1 MTLGCIFFMFG
12 RISGEKRLTKYVF
25 KGDSMSCLELLAPA
39 KNMEFGRAAV
49 DHGADAVYIGPERF
63 GARAAAGNSVADIES
78 LCTYAHRYFA
88 RVYAAF
94 NTLLFDHELEPA
106 RHLIQQLYHAGVDAL
121 IIQDMGLLEMDLPP
135 IPLFASTQTDNR
147 TPEKVRF
154 LEQSGFSRVI
164 LARELPLSAVKQIR
178 DATSVDLEAFVHG
191 ALCVGYSGQCYMS
204 AAIGGRSANRGACG
218 QPCRLAWTLED
229 KEGTTLCE
237 NRHLLSLKDMNRADF
252 LADLVRAGIT
262 SFKIEGRLKSLD
274 YVKNITGFYRQR
286 LDALIKT
293 GSSQPCASSGRTTF
307 FFTPEPCKTFNRG
320 FTDYFLSGSSP
331 GTIAAFDTP
340 KSVGEP
346 VGQVKQIKNQALIL
360 DRAHDLRAGDGIC
373 FPTAPGRLK
382 GFYVNRVDENAFV
395 FPSGKT
401 RIHKNDLPK
410 GTMVFRNHDLGFA
423 RLMAGMTAQRKISL
437 DMKFCEH
444 PQGFELSC
452 VDEDNIQARAL
463 LCVPG
468 EPARNPDTA
477 RAAIEK
483 QLGKL
488 GNTCFLLNRLE
499 ILSKP
504 VFLPA
509 ADLNRLRR
517 DLLDC
522 LEKNRLTAHARLTVA
537 PRPVPVPFY
546 RADLDFRAN
555 AANHLAV
562 QFYKK
567 RGVTSI
573 APAFEC
579 VPPGPGTP
587 VMTTKHC
594 IRRSLGWCSGKA
606 EKNRNNSP
614 QPSLGP
620 LFLTHG
626 KHRFQVVF
634 NCRECEMQIRT
645 GE

>member
-1 MTLGCIFFMFG
+1 MF
-12 RISGEKRLTKYVF
+12 T
-25 KGDSMSCLELLAPA
+25 LELLAPA
-39 KNMEFGRAAV
+39 KNMEFGKAAV

-63 GARAAAGNSVADIES
+63 GARAAAGNSVSDIEA
-78 LCTYAHRYFA
+78 LCNYAHRYFA
-88 RVYAAF
+88 RVYVAF
-94 NTLLFDHELEPA
+94 NTLLFDNELEPA
-106 RHLIQQLYHAGVDAL
+106 RRLIEQLYHAGVDAL

-164 LARELPLSAVKQIR
+164 LARELSLSAIKQIR
-178 DATSVDLEAFVHG
+178 NATRVDLEVFVHG
-191 ALCVGYSGQCYMS
+191 ALCVCYSGQCYMS

-218 QPCRLAWTLED
+218 QPCRLAWNLED
-229 KEGTTLCE
+229 KEGTVLCE

-252 LADLVRAGIT
+252 LGDLVRAGIT

-274 YVKNITGFYRQR
+274 YVKNITGFYRQK

-293 GSSQPCASSGRTTF
+293 GSSYTKASSGRTTF
-307 FFTPEPCKTFNRG
+307 FFTPDPCKTFNRG
-320 FTDYFLSGSSP
+320 FTDYFLSGSPDSP
-331 GTIAAFDTP
+331 PGSIDAFDTP

-346 VGQVKQIKNQALIL
+346 IGHVKQIKNQVLVL
-360 DRAHDLRAGDGIC
+360 DRPHDLRAGDGIC
-373 FPTAPGRLK
+373 FPKATGRLK
-382 GFYVNRVDENAFV
+382 GFYVNRVDENQRV

-401 RIHKNDLPK
+401 QIHKKDLPK
-410 GTMVFRNHDLGFA
+410 GTMVFRNHDLRFA

-437 DMKFCEH
+437 DMRFCEH

-452 VDEDNIQARAL
+452 VDEDNLQAWAL
-463 LCVPG
+463 LDGLG

-477 RAAIEK
+477 RAAIKK

-488 GNTCFLLNRLE
+488 GNTCFELNRLE

-517 DLLDC
+517 DLVAC
-522 LEKNRLTAHARLTVA
+522 LEKNRLKAYVRLTA
-537 PRPVPVPFY
+537 GPRPMPVPFY
-546 RADLDFRAN
+546 QDNLDFRAN
-555 AANHLAV
+555 AANRLSV

-567 RGVTSI
+567 RGVKSI
-573 APAFEC
+573 DPAFEC
-579 VPPGPGTP
+579 ASPGSGTP

-594 IRRSLGWCSGKA
+594 IRRSLGWCTGKA
-606 EKNRNNSP
+606 DKNRTGSSAWP
-614 QPSLGP
+614 AVGP

-626 KHRFQVVF
+626 KHRFKVIF
-634 NCRECEMQIRT
+634 NCRECEMQIHT
-645 GE
+645 LSHNA

>member
-1 MTLGCIFFMFG
+1 MPG
-12 RISGEKRLTKYVF
+12 
-25 KGDSMSCLELLAPA
+25 LELLAPA
-39 KNMEFGRAAV
+39 KNMEFGKAAV

-63 GARAAAGNSVADIES
+63 GARAAAGNSVAEIEA
-78 LCTYAHRYFA
+78 LCTHAHRYFA
-88 RVYAAF
+88 RVYVAF
-94 NTLLFDHELEPA
+94 NTLLFDDELEPA
-106 RHLIQQLYHAGVDAL
+106 RRLIEQLYNAGVDAL

-164 LARELPLSAVKQIR
+164 LARELSLSAIKQIR
-178 DATSVDLEAFVHG
+178 TATSVDLEAFVHG
-191 ALCVGYSGQCYMS
+191 ALCVCYSGQCYMS

-218 QPCRLAWTLED
+218 QPCRLAWNLED
-229 KEGTTLCE
+229 KGGTVLCE
-237 NRHLLSLKDMNRADF
+237 NRHLLSLKDMNRSDF
-252 LADLVRAGIT
+252 LGDLVRAGIT

-286 LDALIKT
+286 LDALIKA
-293 GSSQPCASSGRTTF
+293 GSSHARTSSGRTRF

-320 FTDYFLSGSSP
+320 FTDYFLSGSPDAST
-331 GTIAAFDTP
+331 GSIDAFDTP

-346 VGQVKQIKNQALIL
+346 IGQVKQIKNQALVL
-360 DRAHDLRAGDGIC
+360 DRPHDLRAGDGVC
-373 FPTAPGRLK
+373 FPKAPGRLK
-382 GFYVNRVDENAFV
+382 GFYVNRVDENEQV

-410 GTMVFRNHDLGFA
+410 GTMVFRNHDLRFA

-437 DMKFCEH
+437 DMTFRKH
-444 PQGFELSC
+444 PEGIELSC
-452 VDEDNIQARAL
+452 VDEDNVHARVL
-463 LCVPG
+463 LRVPG

-483 QLGKL
+483 QLAKL
-488 GNTCFLLNRLE
+488 GNTCFELNRLE

-517 DLLDC
+517 DMVDC
-522 LEKNRLTAHARLTVA
+522 LEKNRLKAYARPTAG
-537 PRPVPVPFY
+537 PRPAPVPFY
-546 RADLDFRAN
+546 QAGLDFRAN
-555 AANHLAV
+555 AANHPAV

-567 RGVTSI
+567 RGVQSI

-579 VPPGPGTP
+579 AVPEPGTP

-594 IRRSLGWCSGKA
+594 IRRSLGWCPGKA
-606 EKNRNNSP
+606 GQNRGNCP
-614 QPSLGP
+614 YPSAGP

-626 KHRFQVVF
+626 KHRFQVTF
-634 NCRECEMQIRT
+634 NCRECEMQIHT
-645 GE
+645 LSLIS

>member
-1 MTLGCIFFMFG
+1 
-12 RISGEKRLTKYVF
+12 
-25 KGDSMSCLELLAPA
+25 MSCLELLAPA
-39 KNMEFGRAAV
+39 KNIEFGKAAV

-63 GARAAAGNSVADIES
+63 GARAAAGNSVADIEA
-78 LCTYAHRYFA
+78 LCNYAHQYFA
-88 RVYAAF
+88 RVYVAF

-106 RHLIQQLYHAGVDAL
+106 RRLIEQLYHAGVDAL

-147 TPEKVRF
+147 TPEKVKF
-154 LEQSGFSRVI
+154 LEQSGFSRII
-164 LARELPLSAVKQIR
+164 LARELSLAAIKQIR
-178 DATSVDLEAFVHG
+178 EATRVDLEAFVHG
-191 ALCVGYSGQCYMS
+191 ALCVCFSGQCYMS

-218 QPCRLAWTLED
+218 QPCRLAWNLED
-229 KEGTTLCE
+229 KKGRVLCE

-252 LADLVRAGIT
+252 LGDLVRAGIT

-274 YVKNITGFYRQR
+274 YVKNITGFYRR
-286 LDALIKT
+286 KLDALIKT
-293 GSSQPCASSGRTTF
+293 GSSHTRASSGRTTF
-307 FFTPEPCKTFNRG
+307 FFTPDPCKSFNRG
-320 FTDYFLSGSSP
+320 FTDYFLSGSPDSSSGSP
-331 GTIAAFDTP
+331 FGSIEAFDTP

-346 VGQVKQIKNQALIL
+346 IGQVKQIKDQALVL
-360 DRAHDLRAGDGIC
+360 DRPHDLRAGDGIC
-373 FPTAPGRLK
+373 FPGTPGRLK
-382 GFYVNRVDENAFV
+382 GFYVNRVDEKQRV

-401 RIHKNDLPK
+401 HIKKNDLPK
-410 GTMVFRNHDLGFA
+410 GTMVFRNHDLRFT
-423 RLMAGMTAQRKISL
+423 RLMAGTTAQRKISL
-437 DMKFCEH
+437 DMTFCEH

-463 LCVPG
+463 LDVPG

-477 RAAIEK
+477 RAAIKK

-488 GNTCFLLNRLE
+488 GNTCFELNSLE

-517 DLLDC
+517 DLMDR
-522 LEKNRLTAHARLTVA
+522 LEKNRLKAYVRLTA
-537 PRPVPVPFY
+537 GPIPKPVPFY
-546 RADLDFRAN
+546 RTDLDFRAN

-567 RGVTSI
+567 RGVKSI
-573 APAFEC
+573 DPAFEC
-579 VPPGPGTP
+579 APPGTGTP

-594 IRRSLGWCSGKA
+594 IRRSLGWCPGKT
-606 EKNRNNSP
+606 EKNRPGST
-614 QPSLGP
+614 SRSSAGP

-626 KHRFQVVF
+626 KHRFQLVF
-634 NCRECEMQIRT
+634 NCRECEMQIHSLSHNA
-645 GE
+645 

>member
-1 MTLGCIFFMFG
+1 
-12 RISGEKRLTKYVF
+12 
-25 KGDSMSCLELLAPA
+25 MSCLELLAPA
-39 KNMEFGRAAV
+39 KNIEFGKAAL

-63 GARAAAGNSVADIES
+63 GARAAAGNSVADIEA

-106 RHLIQQLYHAGVDAL
+106 RRLIQQLYHAGVDAL

-147 TPEKVRF
+147 TPEKIRF

-164 LARELPLSAVKQIR
+164 LARELSLSAIKQIR
-178 DATSVDLEAFVHG
+178 DVTRVELEAFVHG
-191 ALCVGYSGQCYMS
+191 ALCVCYSGQCYMS

-218 QPCRLAWTLED
+218 QPCRLAWNLED
-229 KEGTTLCE
+229 KQGTVLCE
-237 NRHLLSLKDMNRADF
+237 NRHLLSLKDMNRSDF
-252 LADLVRAGIT
+252 LADLVRAGVT
-262 SFKIEGRLKSLD
+262 SFKIEGRLKDLD

-286 LDALIKT
+286 LDALIET
-293 GSSQPCASSGRTTF
+293 DSSQSRPSSGRTTF
-307 FFTPEPCKTFNRG
+307 FFTPDPCKTFNRG
-320 FTDYFLSGSSP
+320 FTDYFLSGSPDSP
-331 GTIAAFDTP
+331 TSSIDAFDTP

-346 VGQVKQIKNQALIL
+346 VGKVRQIKNQALVL
-360 DRAHDLRAGDGIC
+360 DRPHDLRAGDGIC
-373 FPTAPGRLK
+373 FPNAPGRLK

-395 FPSGKT
+395 LLSAKT
-401 RIHKNDLPK
+401 RIHKHDLPN

-423 RLMAGMTAQRKISL
+423 RLMAGTTAQRKISL
-437 DMKFCEH
+437 EMTFCEH

-452 VDEDNIQARAL
+452 VDEDNIRARAL

-483 QLGKL
+483 QLVRL
-488 GNTCFLLNRLE
+488 GNTCFELNRLE

-517 DLLDC
+517 DLVEC
-522 LEKNRLTAHARLTVA
+522 LEKNRLTAYGRMTAG
-537 PRPVPVPFY
+537 PRPTPVPFS
-546 RADLDFRAN
+546 REHLDFRAN

-567 RGVTSI
+567 RGVKSI
-573 APAFEC
+573 DPAFEC
-579 VPPGPGTP
+579 APPGPGTP

-594 IRRSLGWCSGKA
+594 IRRSLGWCSGKT
-606 EKNRNNSP
+606 EKKPNNAP
-614 QPSLGP
+614 QSCWGP

-626 KHRFQVVF
+626 KLRFEVVF
-634 NCRECEMQIRT
+634 NCRECEMQIYT
-645 GE
+645 FFHSA

>member
-1 MTLGCIFFMFG
+1 MP
-12 RISGEKRLTKYVF
+12 
-25 KGDSMSCLELLAPA
+25 DLELLAPA
-39 KNMEFGRAAV
+39 KNMEFGKAAV

-63 GARAAAGNSVADIES
+63 GARAAAGNSVADIEA
-78 LCTYAHRYFA
+78 LCNYAHRYFA
-88 RVYAAF
+88 RVYVAF

-106 RHLIQQLYHAGVDAL
+106 RRLIEQLYQAGVDAL

-164 LARELPLSAVKQIR
+164 LARELSLSAIKQIR
-178 DATSVDLEAFVHG
+178 TATRVDLEAFVHG
-191 ALCVGYSGQCYMS
+191 ALCVCYSGQCYMS

-218 QPCRLAWTLED
+218 QPCRLAWNLED
-229 KEGTTLCE
+229 KEGTVLCE
-237 NRHLLSLKDMNRADF
+237 NRHLLSLKDMNRAEF
-252 LADLVRAGIT
+252 LGDLVRAGVT

-274 YVKNITGFYRQR
+274 YVKNITGFYRQK

-293 GSSQPCASSGRTTF
+293 GASYTKASSGRVTF

-320 FTDYFLSGSSP
+320 FTDYFLSGSS
-331 GTIAAFDTP
+331 GSIDAFDTP

-346 VGQVKQIKNQALIL
+346 IGQVKQIKNQALVL
-360 DRAHDLRAGDGIC
+360 DRPHDLLAGDGIC
-373 FPTAPGRLK
+373 FPKAPGKLK
-382 GFYVNRVDENAFV
+382 GFYVNRVDGNQSV
-395 FPSGKT
+395 FPSGK
-401 RIHKNDLPK
+401 IHIKKNDLPK
-410 GTMVFRNHDLGFA
+410 GTMVFRNHDLKFA

-437 DMKFCEH
+437 DMTFCEH
-444 PQGFELSC
+444 SQGFELSC
-452 VDEDNIQARAL
+452 VDEDNIQARVL
-463 LCVPG
+463 LCVTG
-468 EPARNPDTA
+468 DPARNPDTA
-477 RAAIEK
+477 RTAIQK

-488 GNTCFLLNRLE
+488 GNTCFELNCLE

-517 DLLDC
+517 DLVDC
-522 LEKNRLTAHARLTVA
+522 LEKNRLTAYARLTA
-537 PRPVPVPFY
+537 GPRPTPVHFY

-555 AANHLAV
+555 AANHLSV

-567 RGVTSI
+567 RGVKSI
-573 APAFEC
+573 DPAFEC

-606 EKNRNNSP
+606 GENRGKPP
-614 QPSLGP
+614 QPSAGP

-645 GE
+645 LIPGS

>member
-1 MTLGCIFFMFG
+1 
-12 RISGEKRLTKYVF
+12 
-25 KGDSMSCLELLAPA
+25 MSCLELLAPA
-39 KNMEFGRAAV
+39 KNIEFGKAAV
-49 DHGADAVYIGPERF
+49 DHGADALYIGPERF
-63 GARAAAGNSVADIES
+63 GARAAAGNSVADIAA

-106 RHLIQQLYHAGVDAL
+106 RRLIEQLYQAGVDAL

-147 TPEKVRF
+147 TPEQVKF

-164 LARELPLSAVKQIR
+164 LARELSLTAVKQIR
-178 DATSVDLEAFVHG
+178 DATCVDLEAFVHG

-218 QPCRLAWTLED
+218 QPCRLAWNLED
-229 KEGTTLCE
+229 KDGTVLCE
-237 NRHLLSLKDMNRADF
+237 HRHLLSLKDMNRADF

-262 SFKIEGRLKSLD
+262 SFKIEGRLKDLD

-293 GSSQPCASSGRTTF
+293 GSSHVRASSGRTTF

-320 FTDYFLSGSSP
+320 FTDYFLSGSPGSP
-331 GTIAAFDTP
+331 TSSPTTPIDAFDTP

-346 VGQVKQIKNQALIL
+346 MGQVKQIKNQALAL

-373 FPTAPGRLK
+373 FPNAPGRLK
-382 GFYVNRVDENAFV
+382 GFYVNRVDENALV

-410 GTMVFRNHDLGFA
+410 GTMVFRNHDLRFA

-437 DMKFCEH
+437 DMTFCEH

-452 VDEDNIQARAL
+452 VDEDNIRARAL

-468 EPARNPDTA
+468 DAPRNPDTA

-488 GNTCFLLNRLE
+488 GNTCFELNRLD
-499 ILSKP
+499 IVSKP

-517 DLLDC
+517 DLVAC
-522 LEKNRLTAHARLTVA
+522 LEKNRLKAYVRLTA
-537 PRPVPVPFY
+537 GPRPTPVPFY
-546 RADLDFRAN
+546 RAELDFRAN
-555 AANHLAV
+555 AANHLSV

-579 VPPGPGTP
+579 APPGPGIP

-594 IRRSLGWCSGKA
+594 IRRSLGWCPGKTG
-606 EKNRNNSP
+606 KNRVDSP
-614 QPSLGP
+614 QPSVGP

-634 NCRECEMQIRT
+634 NCRECEMQIHT
-645 GE
+645 LSHSA

>member
-1 MTLGCIFFMFG
+1 
-12 RISGEKRLTKYVF
+12 
-25 KGDSMSCLELLAPA
+25 MSCLELLAPA
-39 KNMEFGRAAV
+39 KNMAFGKAAV

-63 GARAAAGNSVADIES
+63 GARAAAGNSVADIEA
-78 LCTYAHRYFA
+78 LCNYAHRYFA

-106 RHLIQQLYHAGVDAL
+106 GRLIQQLYHAGVDAL

-147 TPEKVRF
+147 TPEKIRF

-164 LARELPLSAVKQIR
+164 LARELSLSAIRQIR
-178 DATSVDLEAFVHG
+178 EVTRVELEAFVHG
-191 ALCVGYSGQCYMS
+191 ALCVCYSGQCYMS

-218 QPCRLAWTLED
+218 QPCRLAWNLED
-229 KEGTTLCE
+229 KEGTVLCE

-252 LADLVRAGIT
+252 LADLVRAGVT
-262 SFKIEGRLKSLD
+262 SFKIEGRLKDMD

-286 LDALIKT
+286 LDALIET
-293 GSSQPCASSGRTTF
+293 DSSQSRASSGRTTF
-307 FFTPEPCKTFNRG
+307 FFTPDPCKTFNRG
-320 FTDYFLSGSSP
+320 FTDYFLSGSPDSP
-331 GTIAAFDTP
+331 TGSIDAFDTP

-346 VGQVKQIKNQALIL
+346 VGKVRQIKNQALVL
-360 DRAHDLRAGDGIC
+360 DRPHDLRAGDGIC
-373 FPTAPGRLK
+373 FPNAPGRLK

-401 RIHKNDLPK
+401 LIHKHDLPK

-437 DMKFCEH
+437 DMTFCEH

-452 VDEDNIQARAL
+452 VDEDNIRARAL
-463 LCVPG
+463 LRVSG
-468 EPARNPDTA
+468 DPARNPDTA

-488 GNTCFLLNRLE
+488 GNTCFELNRLE

-504 VFLPA
+504 VFLSA
-509 ADLNRLRR
+509 ADLNCLRR
-517 DLLDC
+517 DLVAC
-522 LEKNRLTAHARLTVA
+522 LENNRLTAYARMTA
-537 PRPVPVPFY
+537 GPRPAPVPFY
-546 RADLDFRAN
+546 REHLDFRAN

-573 APAFEC
+573 DPAFEC
-579 VPPGPGTP
+579 DPPGPGTP
-587 VMTTKHC
+587 VMITKHC
-594 IRRSLGWCSGKA
+594 IRRSLGWCPGKA
-606 EKNRNNSP
+606 EKNPNNTP

-626 KHRFQVVF
+626 KHRFQVTF
-634 NCRECEMQIRT
+634 NCRECEMQIYT
-645 GE
+645 VFHSA